1 MNVIKDKILYSNES
15 YTAKK
20 HAEKRYVDLLFKSIH
35 KELQTKGD
43 REWLVNVQTGEK
55 IMVKFNFIFI

>member
-1 MNVIKDKILYSNES
+1 MNVIKDKILYSKES
-15 YTAKK
+15 YTAKE
-20 HAEKRYVDLLFKSIH
+20 HAEKRYVDLLFRLIH
-35 KELQTKGD
+35 EELHTKGD